1 MRVQPFSLV
10 IVLIAL
16 LACFLCVSQIL
27 RHQMLPGGGLKR
39 YRNQPG
45 SRSQT
50 FSRNPQNLVLSHIK
64 AEQGKDKPL
73 PLQWATKQGKDKPT
87 HGRPQ
92 GSPPFTAQP
101 PPLLYTYV
109 TTGAGKAGP
118 VSWHGCRP

>member
-64 AEQGKDKPL
+64 SERGK
-73 PLQWATKQGKDKPT
+73 GKRSREGEFGLLALFPT
-87 HGRPQ
+87 LKSMG
-92 GSPPFTAQP
+92 GM
-101 PPLLYTYV
+101 
-109 TTGAGKAGP
+109 AGLDFF
-118 VSWHGCRP
+118 